1 MKNELTALEEK
12 VKKKELE
19 IEALERERDGV
30 RKRYKAELSVQAR
43 FNAANN
49 SSILRLREKFV
60 SFNEKIKSLNSV
72 IEQFLSGNQSEY
84 DYDQENVKMSRLEEN
99 VHTILDLV
107 KEQQDAVDSKA
118 AERETI
124 LTLLK
129 KSTNNNEP
137 LSDIVKRHLERDE
150 KAKSIVNKEIE
161 KLVDILRKPAKQ
173 QIRNKQNPGIDM
185 KHLRNMVATV
195 RVEVEH
201 LKKKL
206 EWKDDQITD
215 LIKETMMLRQ
225 TQTQTNQV
233 MSENKENKT
242 SKGAIVISSPVSSPD
257 SMYQMELA
265 YKNYN
270 EYIAS
275 NSTLPNRNRR
285 RGSLADVDLV
295 EPDQEDI
302 DNSFMDKTDNRLPAE
317 TRVKFPEVDSVYT
330 NKSDTGSKK
339 STWRL
344 SSITDSELAKILQTD
359 NNVEFERLTSHIAS
373 KTQPKKL
380 PLICK
385 DAVSVDF

>member
-1 MKNELTALEEK
+1 LKNELTALEEK
-12 VKKKELE
+12 VKKNELE
-19 IEALERERDGV
+19 IEALERERDGA

-43 FNAANN
+43 FNSANN
-49 SSILRLREKFV
+49 NSILRLREKFV
-60 SFNEKIKSLNSV
+60 SFNEKIKSLNSL

-107 KEQQDAVDSKA
+107 KEQQDAVESKA
-118 AERETI
+118 AERETV
-124 LTLLK
+124 LALLK
-129 KSTNNNEP
+129 KSTNINDP

-150 KAKSIVNKEIE
+150 KAKSIVNKETE

-173 QIRNKQNPGIDM
+173 QIRNKPNTGVDM
-185 KHLRNMVATV
+185 KHLGNMVATV

-206 EWKDDQITD
+206 DWKDDQITD

-225 TQTQTNQV
+225 IQTNQV
-233 MSENKENKT
+233 MSENTENKT

-257 SMYQMELA
+257 SMYQMELT
-265 YKNYN
+265 YKNYD

-275 NSTLPNRNRR
+275 NPTLPNRHPR

-295 EPDQEDI
+295 EPDQDDI
-302 DNSFMDKTDNRLPAE
+302 DISFMDKSDNCLPAE
-317 TRVKFPEVDSVYT
+317 PRVKFPEVESVYP
-330 NKSDTGSKK
+330 NKSDTGSKM
-339 STWRL
+339 STRRL
-344 SSITDSELAKILQTD
+344 SSITDSELAKILHTD

-373 KTQPKKL
+373 KTQPTKL

>member
-1 MKNELTALEEK
+1 MKIELTVLEEK

-19 IEALERERDGV
+19 IEALERERDEA

-60 SFNEKIKSLNSV
+60 SFNEKIKSLNSL

-99 VHTILDLV
+99 VYTILDLV
-107 KEQQDAVDSKA
+107 KEQQDAVDNRA

-129 KSTNNNEP
+129 KSTNNNER

-161 KLVDILRKPAKQ
+161 KLVDILRKPVKQ
-173 QIRNKQNPGIDM
+173 QIRNKQNTGVDM

-225 TQTQTNQV
+225 TQMDQV
-233 MSENKENKT
+233 MSGNTENKT
-242 SKGAIVISSPVSSPD
+242 SKGAIVISSPD
-257 SMYQMELA
+257 SMYHMELA
-265 YKNYN
+265 YKNYD
-270 EYIAS
+270 EYIVS
-275 NSTLPNRNRR
+275 NPTLPNRHRQ

-295 EPDQEDI
+295 EPDQDDI
-302 DNSFMDKTDNRLPAE
+302 DISFMDKSDNRLTAE
-317 TRVKFPEVDSVYT
+317 PRVKFPEVDSVYA
-330 NKSDTGSKK
+330 NKSDTGSKM
-339 STWRL
+339 STRRL
-344 SSITDSELAKILQTD
+344 SSITDSELAKILKTD
-359 NNVEFERLTSHIAS
+359 DNAEFEKLTSHIAS
-373 KTQPKKL
+373 KTQPTKL